1 MDDIVSTLLSFRP
14 ISLEEMDHVKLLD
27 RIDTKYVIH
36 QEDLPRFLQAVVNDY
51 RLLVIDNQLIHPYE
65 TLYFDTPE
73 FFLYQMHH
81 NGRRTRYKLRFRKY
95 VSSGLTFFEIKSK
108 NNKARTIKK
117 RMVVDS
123 IPQRLDDSLNQFISK
138 HTPGIYSQYLPALQ
152 VYFDRMTLVNIR
164 ANERLT
170 IDLNLRYIV
179 EGIEKKMQN
188 LVIVEVKQDKN
199 VLSPFR
205 QLMKSEHQP
214 HNFLSK
220 YCMGIV
226 SMNKGLKMN
235 RFKQK
240 MKSLTKL
247 GYDIY

>member
-1 MDDIVSTLLSFRP
+1 MDDLVSTLLNFRQ

-36 QEDLPRFLQAVVNDY
+36 QEDLPRFLQSVINDY
-51 RLLVIDNQLIHPYE
+51 KLLVIGNQLIHPYE
-65 TLYFDTPE
+65 TLYYDTPE

-123 IPQRLDDSLNQFISK
+123 IPQRLDDTLNQFISN
-138 HTPGIYSQYLPALQ
+138 HTPGLYSQYLPALQ
-152 VYFDRMTLVNIR
+152 VFFDRMTLVNIH

-170 IDLNLRYIV
+170 IDLNVRYIGHGV
-179 EGIEKKMQN
+179 EKKMNN

-205 QLMKSEHQP
+205 LLMKSEHQP

-226 SMNKGLKMN
+226 CMNKDLKMN